1 MMLLSK
7 KKSERSAAFVRT
19 TTQSRVPAISNPDVV
34 RDVMKSMDDIEE
46 ETGEKISNLEAVV
59 LDYSLGYTEK
69 LLKIN
74 QFFKSNPLELATRV
88 GEVIAQFSSVL
99 AIWKYEEMLE
109 IPLEKR
115 TRAGKLRDVVAKLG
129 PVFVKLA
136 QTLSTRPDIIGE
148 EAADALMTLQQDVK
162 QFDSEVAFQTIREEL
177 INRGSL
183 RFIKDIV
190 GGDPETSLY
199 SEFNE
204 KPIAAA
210 SIGQVYE
217 ARLHDA
223 QKTKVA
229 VKVQRPG
236 MVRRIALDC
245 TVIRLLLTWLEES
258 GANGSEDLP
267 FIIDEVGAGI
277 FRELDYTLEAR
288 NAKAFKR
295 SLKFLPYVKIPR
307 SWDNLTSTRV
317 LTQEFISGRPM
328 KKLNLDEQRKMVRM
342 GVECSS
348 AQLFRT
354 GLVHADPHE
363 GNMLYTDQGQL
374 ALIDFGLICEVNNAQ
389 QEAMASCILN
399 ILNAQWDDLIDNLR
413 IMGMLPDK
421 AQIWKDENGNV
432 ADYTSDPGKWYVIT
446 DDEFRRAFRE
456 AMDGPD
462 GMEKKQR
469 NNFTELVVDLTNI
482 STQYRF
488 NLPPYMV
495 FVIRSL
501 TTLDFCAV
509 RTGANMYE
517 VAAPTA
523 LFRALSP
530 RTAYGK
536 QVLERTIMDKETG
549 DIDWQ
554 KFLDL
559 SRQASGNSAS
569 STASESE
576 RSDAQD
582 SVEKLGGELL
592 NSSAGSSL
600 RSIIYKA
607 SPKNLTPP
615 KEIQKQLIQ
624 LAIQHYAK
632 VIAEFSVR
640 TAVSNAFAFLTKAN
654 GMSQGENNEA
664 DEECEINFDDPDLIL
679 DCKTQLAKRR
689 QKIGLMLLRKQLFQ
703 SGGLW
708 TFTKIF
714 LALIWAFTNGV
725 FLGLIRKFFSSS
737 NSSSNSS
744 SSSEENRGEDSSL
757 TTTATVATTPA

>member
-1 MMLLSK
+1 MLSK

-99 AIWKYEEMLE
+99 AIWKYEDAMD

-469 NNFTELVVDLTNI
+469 NNFTELVVDLTKI

-632 VIAEFSVR
+632 VIAEFSIR

-744 SSSEENRGEDSSL
+744 EENRGEDSSL
-757 TTTATVATTPA
+757 PTTATVATTRA

>member
-1 MMLLSK
+1 MMMSSK
-7 KKSERSAAFVRT
+7 KKSGRSAAFVRT

-34 RDVMKSMDDIEE
+34 RDVVKSMDDIEE
-46 ETGEKISNLEAVV
+46 ETGEKISSNLEAVV

-74 QFFKSNPLELATRV
+74 QFFKSNPLELASRC

-469 NNFTELVVDLTNI
+469 NNFTELVVDLTKI

-744 SSSEENRGEDSSL
+744 SWKENRGEDSSL
-757 TTTATVATTPA
+757 TTTATVATDPA

>member
-1 MMLLSK
+1 MLSK

-99 AIWKYEEMLE
+99 AIWKYEDAMD

-162 QFDSEVAFQTIREEL
+162 QFDSEMAFQTIREEL

-469 NNFTELVVDLTNI
+469 NNFTELVVDLTKI

-744 SSSEENRGEDSSL
+744 EENRGEDSSL
-757 TTTATVATTPA
+757 TTTATVATNPA

>member
-664 DEECEINFDDPDLIL
+664 DEECEINFDDPDLVL